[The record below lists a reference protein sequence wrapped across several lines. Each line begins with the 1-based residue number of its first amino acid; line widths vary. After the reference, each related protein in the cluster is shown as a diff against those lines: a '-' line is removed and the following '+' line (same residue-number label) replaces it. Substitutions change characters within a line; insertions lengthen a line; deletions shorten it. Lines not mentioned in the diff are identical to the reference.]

1 MRGVTALCQCENLR
15 DLENHRPLV
24 AVRRFW
30 NTWRRPAPDLQAE
43 NAAKMNNP
51 GQVLKAA
58 RLEQGRT
65 LADISARTGLPVST
79 ISKLENGKMSLSFDK
94 LTRLSAA
101 IGVDIAQ
108 LFDSSAVAVPSA
120 TGRRSI
126 TRKGEGATIETH
138 AYGHIYPASDVLKK
152 RFVPIIAD
160 VHCRSLAE
168 FGELIRHPGEEYA
181 FIVNGAVEL
190 HTDLYAPVRL
200 EAGDSIYFDSGM
212 GHAYIAA
219 ADGPC
224 RVLSICSGDEPQL
237 KAVFGAENAAAAP
250 SAQAKLPGRSRKV
263 SARTSERLRR
273 R

>member
-1 MRGVTALCQCENLR
+1 M
-15 DLENHRPLV
+15 
-24 AVRRFW
+24 
-30 NTWRRPAPDLQAE
+30 QAE
-43 NAAKMNNP
+43 SAAKMNNP

-58 RLEQGRT
+58 RLERGRT
-65 LADISARTGLPVST
+65 LAEISAGSGLPVST

-108 LFDSSAVAVPSA
+108 LFDASAVSAPSA
-120 TGRRSI
+120 TGRRSV

-160 VHCRSLAE
+160 VHCRSIAE

-181 FIVNGAVEL
+181 YVLEGAVEL

-212 GHAYIAA
+212 GHAYIAV

-237 KAVFGAENAAAAP
+237 KAVFGDENAAAVP
-250 SAQAKLPGRSRKV
+250 PPRAQLAGRSGKASVRGV
-263 SARTSERLRR
+263 NRPRR